1 MTMLCF
7 CKKAILFCQVPGQD
21 ILQPYENYREMELT
35 VEVAG
40 DQHVEAAGGQ
50 QVDAAGDQLVE
61 GGEPKKEAL
70 VPMRSAKF
78 LLLHV
83 FINTAIMGMAS
94 TYIFFSRSLDAGS
107 DDAIVIPQILGV
119 IPGFLFAM
127 GQSILMPDICP
138 ENISTPTTC
147 GKVSL
152 RCVFCTVSFK
162 HPLYLIA
169 SAYILK

>member
-1 MTMLCF
+1 M
-7 CKKAILFCQVPGQD
+7 PGQD
-21 ILQPYENYREMELT
+21 ILQPCENYREMELT

-40 DQHVEAAGGQ
+40 DQNVET
-50 QVDAAGDQLVE
+50 AGDQLVE
-61 GGEPKKEAL
+61 EAGDQLVGDEMQKKETL

-138 ENISTPTTC
+138 ENINTPTTC

-152 RCVFCTVSFK
+152 RCVFCIVFF
-162 HPLYLIA
+162 
-169 SAYILK
+169 

>member
-138 ENISTPTTC
+138 ENINTPTTC

-152 RCVFCTVSFK
+152 RCVFCTVFLNTL
-162 HPLYLIA
+162 HI
-169 SAYILK
+169 

>member
-1 MTMLCF
+1 
-7 CKKAILFCQVPGQD
+7 
-21 ILQPYENYREMELT
+21 MELT

-40 DQHVEAAGGQ
+40 DQHVETG
-50 QVDAAGDQLVE
+50 VDQLVEGAGDQLVE
-61 GGEPKKEAL
+61 GEVDKKEAL

-83 FINTAIMGMAS
+83 FINTAVMGIAS

-119 IPGFLFAM
+119 IPGLLFAM

-138 ENISTPTTC
+138 ENNSSTTSC
-147 GKVSL
+147 GKV
-152 RCVFCTVSFK
+152 R
-162 HPLYLIA
+162 
-169 SAYILK
+169 

>member
-1 MTMLCF
+1 M
-7 CKKAILFCQVPGQD
+7 PGQD
-21 ILQPYENYREMELT
+21 ILQPCENYREMELT

-40 DQHVEAAGGQ
+40 DQHVETG
-50 QVDAAGDQLVE
+50 VDQLVEGAGDQLVE
-61 GGEPKKEAL
+61 GEVDKKEAL

-83 FINTAIMGMAS
+83 FINTAVMGIAS

-119 IPGFLFAM
+119 IPGLLFAM

-138 ENISTPTTC
+138 ENNISTTSC
-147 GKVSL
+147 GKV
-152 RCVFCTVSFK
+152 R
-162 HPLYLIA
+162 
-169 SAYILK
+169 

>member
-1 MTMLCF
+1 MTDFTIRLVAGHNNWP
-7 CKKAILFCQVPGQD
+7 KIKLQVPGQD
-21 ILQPYENYREMELT
+21 ILQPCENYREMELT

-40 DQHVEAAGGQ
+40 EQNVETAVDQLVEG
-50 QVDAAGDQLVE
+50 AGDQLVD
-61 GGEPKKEAL
+61 GEVDKKEKAL

-83 FINTAIMGMAS
+83 FINTAVMGIAS

-119 IPGFLFAM
+119 IPGLFFAM

-138 ENISTPTTC
+138 GNNSSTTSC
-147 GKVSL
+147 EKV
-152 RCVFCTVSFK
+152 R
-162 HPLYLIA
+162 
-169 SAYILK
+169 

>member
-138 ENISTPTTC
+138 ENNSTPTTC

-152 RCVFCTVSFK
+152 RCVFCTVFFK